1 MTIRFKPLFTLA
13 VTHTYYGGACRDLGF
28 VLPPGAEPLLRG
40 GRLISKVLD
49 GRLHVLFE
57 AAEDGTPV
65 ASMAGRTLR
74 IGLKLLN
81 PHFPN
86 FTVLPVDPAA
96 GVALYTNA
104 ANPGTLGAP
113 EAVRLTGPVFSHAL
127 QEADRPVIVTLLDA
141 DGLTLAEQTVSDA
154 GRAEVS
160 FDLTGQ
166 EPGFRKLEELYPGNV
181 KRTAD
186 LFLDPELAR
195 EGVFGVAE
203 VRIDAGFYD
212 ASAAFNIAFEAR
224 QETLRYY
231 LVVKKYSAAELDQL
245 TVSDAGFTEEGRPEI
260 TFTKV
265 PAAAFTPAEIPPPL
279 LGGAESTVVLFRSQ
293 APVARRERGRR
304 KIRLNRNGDVLV
316 EHLPQPGAE
325 RATADLI
332 VHLSK
337 P

>member
-1 MTIRFKPLFTLA
+1 MTIRFKTLFTLA
-13 VTHTYYGGACRDLGF
+13 VTHAYYGGACRDLGF
-28 VLPPGAEPLLRG
+28 VLPPGVEPLLRG
-40 GRLISKVLD
+40 GRLTAKVLD

-65 ASMAGRTLR
+65 ASMAGRILR

-86 FTVLPVDPAA
+86 FTVLPVDPAS
-96 GVALYTNA
+96 GVALSTNA
-104 ANPGTLGAP
+104 ADPDALGAP
-113 EAVRLTGPVFSHAL
+113 QAVRLTGPIFSHAL
-127 QEADRPVIVTLLDA
+127 QQADHPVTVTLLNA

-166 EPGFRKLEELYPGNV
+166 EPGLRKLEELYPGNV

-186 LFLDPELAR
+186 LYLDPELAR

-203 VRIDAGFYD
+203 VRIDAGFYN
-212 ASAAFNIAFEAR
+212 APAAFNIAFEAR

-231 LVVKKYSAAELDQL
+231 LVVKRYTATEIDQL
-245 TVSDAGFTEEGRPEI
+245 SVSDAGFTEEGRPEV

-265 PAAAFTPAEIPPPL
+265 PAASFTPAEIPPSL
-279 LGGAESTVVLFRSQ
+279 LGDAEATVVLFRSQ

>member
-1 MTIRFKPLFTLA
+1 MIHFKPLFTLA

-28 VLPPGAEPLLRG
+28 VLPRDMEPLLRG
-40 GRLISKVLD
+40 GRLIAKVLD

-57 AAEDGTPV
+57 ATEDGTPV

-104 ANPGTLGAP
+104 ANPDALGAP
-113 EAVRLTGPVFSHAL
+113 QAVRLTGPVFSHAL
-127 QEADRPVIVTLLDA
+127 QGADRPVTVTLLDA
-141 DGLTLAEQTVSDA
+141 AGLTLSEQTVSDA
-154 GRAEVS
+154 SRAEVS

-166 EPGFRKLEELYPGNV
+166 KPGVRRIEEMYPGNV
-181 KRTAD
+181 RRAAD
-186 LFLDPELAR
+186 YLLDPELAQ
-195 EGVFGVAE
+195 EGIFSMAE
-203 VRIDAGFYD
+203 VRIDAGFYN
-212 ASAAFNIAFEAR
+212 APAAFNLAFEAR

-231 LVVKKYSAAELDQL
+231 LVVKRYSAAELDQL

-265 PAAAFTPAEIPPPL
+265 PAAAFTPAEIPPSL
-279 LGGAESTVVLFRSQ
+279 LGDAESTVVLFRSQ

>member
-1 MTIRFKPLFTLA
+1 MTIRFKTLFTLA
-13 VTHTYYGGACRDLGF
+13 VTHTYYGGVCRDLGF

-40 GRLISKVLD
+40 GRLIAKVLD

-57 AAEDGTPV
+57 AAEDSTPV
-65 ASMAGRTLR
+65 ALMAGRTLR
-74 IGLKLLN
+74 IGLKQLN

-96 GVALYTNA
+96 GVALYTNTA
-104 ANPGTLGAP
+104 DPDALGAP
-113 EAVRLTGPVFSHAL
+113 QAVRLTGPVFSHAL
-127 QEADRPVIVTLLDA
+127 QQADRPVTVKLLDA

-166 EPGFRKLEELYPGNV
+166 EPGFRKIEELYPGNV

-186 LFLDPELAR
+186 YLLDPELAR

-203 VRIDAGFYD
+203 VRIDAGFYTTP
-212 ASAAFNIAFEAR
+212 AAFEIAFEAR

-231 LVVKKYSAAELDQL
+231 LVVKKYSAAEIDQL
-245 TVSDAGFTEEGRPEI
+245 SVSDAGFTEEGRPEV

-265 PAAAFTPAEIPPPL
+265 PAAAFTPAEIPPSL
-279 LGGAESTVVLFRSQ
+279 LGDAGATVVLFRSQ
-293 APVARRERGRR
+293 APVARRERGR
-304 KIRLNRNGDVLV
+304 
-316 EHLPQPGAE
+316 
-325 RATADLI
+325 
-332 VHLSK
+332 
-337 P
+337 